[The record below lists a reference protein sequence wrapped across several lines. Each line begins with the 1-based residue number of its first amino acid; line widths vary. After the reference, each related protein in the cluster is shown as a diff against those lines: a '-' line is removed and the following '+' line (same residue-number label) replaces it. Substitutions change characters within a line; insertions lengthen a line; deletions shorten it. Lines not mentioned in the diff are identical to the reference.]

1 LDLGLQGRVAT
12 ITGGSHGVGYAIA
25 EALLAEGCRVAICA
39 RDKAR
44 LDAAARSL
52 EQAGPQARRPDNTVP
67 AQRATDGIFAH
78 PADVAKPGQVEDFIK
93 LAASH
98 FGGLDILVHNAGGG
112 GGAGLESPDAEFSQA
127 IELNV
132 MAGLRAARVAVPFMR
147 RHDHGRIIFIAS
159 VYGRESGGR
168 AGYNMAKAA
177 EISLAKALSRDLAKD
192 KILVNSVAPG
202 SLMFPGSSWERRQQA
217 DPEGIEAFTKSDL
230 PLGRFGKP
238 EEVAAVVAFLASDRA
253 SLVTG
258 ACWTVDGGQSRSLV

>member
-1 LDLGLQGRVAT
+1 MDLGLQGRVAAV
-12 ITGGSHGVGYAIA
+12 TGGSRGVGYAIA
-25 EALLAEGCRVAICA
+25 QALLAEGCRVAICA

-52 EQAGPQARRPDNTVP
+52 SETRDTQRPSETLKT
-67 AQRATDGIFAH
+67 QRPSDAVLAH
-78 PADVAKPGQVEDFIK
+78 PADVAKSGDVEDFVR

-112 GGAGLESPDAEFSQA
+112 GAAGLEAPDAEFDQA
-127 IELNV
+127 FELNV
-132 MAGLRAARVAVPFMR
+132 LAGLRAARAAVPFMR
-147 RHDHGRIIFIAS
+147 TRGHGRIIFISS

-168 AGYNMAKAA
+168 TGYNVAKAA
-177 EISLAKALSRDLAKD
+177 EISLAKALSRELAKD

-217 DPEGIEAFTKSDL
+217 DPPRIDAFVESDL

-238 EEVAAVVAFLASDRA
+238 EEVAAVVTFLASDRA